1 MTTFE
6 SLLEAAGVEAA
17 LRAPLARYGELVLE
31 SNRRFNLTGAKT
43 AQELAPHI
51 VDSLSVV
58 PLVREP
64 LVDVGSGAGLPAIVV
79 AIATGVRVTL
89 IESTAKKAR
98 FLEAMLDAF
107 DLSGEVV
114 AQRAEIA
121 AHDERLREQFASATA
136 RAVSTAPTV
145 AELLL
150 PFLAIGGLAILQR
163 GTTEARE
170 RTALEDASLV
180 LGGRFEEEQRL
191 DGERR
196 LLLVRKIAATPVRFP
211 RRTGVP
217 EKRPLCS

>member
-1 MTTFE
+1 VTTFE